1 MAVSKTVTA
10 PPGAVSRRPW
20 WKQIFYLRG
29 RIDMPFLIIL
39 MIVLSAGLVC
49 LFSASYSTSFYES
62 GDSYAYIT
70 SQLRNAVIGVFLMFV
85 ASLVD
90 YRFWKKLKIPFIVLG
105 IAVALLVVVY
115 FYNTDGNVRRWIP
128 LGPFNLQPSEVA
140 KFAIILFFAYWVD
153 KQQERMGK
161 FTWGFLFPLIA
172 LGIVAALVVGEPH
185 LSGTIL
191 ICGIGFLMLFI
202 GGTRWYWLLGLLAVA
217 VVGVYF
223 LVFVK
228 GYEYDRIEVFLDP
241 FGVYNSGQAGRD
253 SAWQTIQSL
262 YAIGSGGLL
271 GEGLGNSRQK
281 HLFLPEPQND
291 FIFAIICEEFG
302 FVGAVLVIALFGVLI
317 WRGFYIALKA
327 PDRFSCML
335 GIGLTLQIGLQVLM
349 NIAVV
354 TNSMPNT
361 GISLP
366 FFSYGGSS
374 LIMLL
379 AQMGILLSISRHIKD
394 KG

>member
-1 MAVSKTVTA
+1 MTATKTV
-10 PPGAVSRRPW
+10 SRTQWADRPW
-20 WKQIFYLRG
+20 WKRLFNLRG
-29 RIDMPFLIIL
+29 TIDVPLLIIL
-39 MIVLSAGLVC
+39 MIILSVGLVC
-49 LFSASYSTSFYES
+49 LFSASYSASFYES
-62 GDSYAYIT
+62 GDSYAYIV
-70 SQLRNAVIGVFLMFV
+70 SQLRNAIIGLVLMFI
-85 ASLVD
+85 ASTVD
-90 YRFWKKLKIPFIVLG
+90 YRVWKWPAIPW
-105 IAVALLVVVY
+105 AVMGVSLILLVVVLVIPTY
-115 FYNTDGNVRRWIP
+115 GDVQRWIP
-128 LGPFNLQPSEVA
+128 LGPVNLQPSEVA
-140 KFAIILFFAYWVD
+140 KFGIILLFAYWID
-153 KQQERMGK
+153 KQQDRMRT
-161 FTWGFLFPLIA
+161 FSRGFLAPMVV
-172 LGIVAALVVGEPH
+172 LGLTAALIVVEPH

-191 ICGIGFLMLFI
+191 VVAIGMMMLFI
-202 GGTRWYWLLGLLAVA
+202 GGTRWYWLLGLVA
-217 VVGVYF
+217 IGALGVWF
-223 LVFVK
+223 LVFYK

-241 FGVYNSGQAGRD
+241 FGVYTSGQTGRD

-291 FIFAIICEEFG
+291 FIFAIVCEEFG

-354 TNSMPNT
+354 SNAMPNT

-379 AQMGILLSISRHIKD
+379 AQMGLLLSISRHIKH